1 MIRYKFEK
9 ELEELKVLVLK
20 MTDHVK
26 QNIDQSFHGFIDIDI
41 EKAQQVIDA
50 DDIVDNF
57 EKEIEK
63 KCLNIIVREQP
74 VAKDLRFITG
84 VSKMIIDIERIGDHA
99 ADISKITIFLKK
111 HKHSINFPRITKM
124 AALCRQ
130 MLDQSVLSYLNNNMD
145 LADATIA
152 LDLEVD
158 ALFEEVKVVII
169 DLLRQNAIDAEYA
182 IYIVMIGK
190 YLERI
195 GDHCTNICEWVI
207 FSISGKH
214 KNNMLF

>member
-20 MTDHVK
+20 MSDYVK
-26 QNIDQSFHGFIDIDI
+26 ANIESAFKGFIHIDVPL
-41 EKAQQVIDA
+41 AQQVISA
-50 DDIVDNF
+50 DDVVDDF
-57 EKEIEK
+57 EKDIEK

-99 ADISKITIFLKK
+99 ADIAKITIFLSQ
-111 HKHSINFPRITKM
+111 HKHSIDFPRISKM
-124 AALCRQ
+124 AALCKT
-130 MLDQSVLSYLNNNMD
+130 MLDNAVLSYLNNNLE
-145 LADATIA
+145 LAEQTIA
-152 LDLEVD
+152 QDEEVND
-158 ALFEEVKVVII
+158 LFEEVKVVII
-169 DLLRQNAIDAEYA
+169 DLLRQHQIDAEYA
-182 IYIVMIGK
+182 IYVVMIGK

-207 FSISGKH
+207 FAISGIH

>member
-26 QNIDQSFHGFIDIDI
+26 QNIDQAFHGFIDIDI
-41 EKAQQVIDA
+41 EKAQQVIEA
-50 DDIVDNF
+50 DDIIDNF

-99 ADISKITIFLKK
+99 ADISKITIFLSK

-182 IYIVMIGK
+182 IYIVMIAK

>member
-1 MIRYKFEK
+1 
-9 ELEELKVLVLK
+9 
-20 MTDHVK
+20 
-26 QNIDQSFHGFIDIDI
+26 
-41 EKAQQVIDA
+41 
-50 DDIVDNF
+50 
-57 EKEIEK
+57 
-63 KCLNIIVREQP
+63 
-74 VAKDLRFITG
+74 
-84 VSKMIIDIERIGDHA
+84 
-99 ADISKITIFLKK
+99 
-111 HKHSINFPRITKM
+111 M

-182 IYIVMIGK
+182 IYIVMIAK